1 MKIQKSISTGLLY
14 LTKISSFLAL
24 LNPIATKATVIR
36 NPSKS
41 VRSLIAL
48 FNNGVPSTTITKSP
62 LENLG
67 NVNVQSS
74 VSKLN
79 QSSINSNNN
88 PIITKTPLSR
98 ALGSLSSKSSSSSS
112 LISNT
117 LPKSTLGNFPNVNT
131 QSSINKLTLSDFDY
145 NNATTTKTLLRNNL
159 SSRSSSSLSTN
170 STASISSSRETLP
183 NINVSSIVSRFEAAI
198 KTSNQT
204 TSPQKNK
211 IPSIKKYSASE
222 VLKLSDEVLN
232 KKGLLDGF
240 NKTNKSLPKLETPL
254 SGNNLDKNLKILQER
269 KRYLNSFLVGSMASK
284 GMIFE
289 KDTTQQTTPKK
300 DPYSNTSP
308 FMRSLLISKGMIP
321 GGNNNQQ

>member
-36 NPSKS
+36 NPSRS

-79 QSSINSNNN
+79 QSSINSNTTT
-88 PIITKTPLSR
+88 TKTSLSR
-98 ALGSLSSKSSSSSS
+98 TLGSLSSKSSSSLS

-254 SGNNLDKNLKILQER
+254 SGKNLDNNLKILQER
-269 KRYLNSFLVGSMASK
+269 KEYLNSVLVGSMASR

-289 KDTTQQTTPKK
+289 RDTSPQQPKK
-300 DPYSNTSP
+300 DPYSNISP
-308 FMRSLLISKGMIP
+308 FMKSLLISKGIIP
-321 GGNNNQQ
+321 GENNNQK